1 MASFFI
7 INDSRFGCSYAYDM
21 LWTAWKMNLLN
32 TKFVCIH
39 WTNRLLIFGYNPYTR
54 QAPRTWQHV
63 STYRGV
69 NDHPWTLF
77 MREYQEKRGI
87 CDELEFQKNNDL
99 EGYVIQSS
107 VRNVA
112 EWWRTDPK
120 KTGVDSFGK
129 IGGVIAGWIFS
140 ALNAT
145 PQILIRGK
153 NTHLG
158 TMNASGYVFGQLLD
172 VINGTSDIVL
182 VP

>member
-1 MASFFI
+1 
-7 INDSRFGCSYAYDM
+7 
-21 LWTAWKMNLLN
+21 
-32 TKFVCIH
+32 
-39 WTNRLLIFGYNPYTR
+39 
-54 QAPRTWQHV
+54 
-63 STYRGV
+63 
-69 NDHPWTLF
+69 